1 LGIVERLRRLGWA
14 ADLVVSPQPWR
25 LKTFDHL
32 FNACASVFRDFW
44 QILQDRQL
52 TDFNS

>member
-25 LKTFDHL
+25 LKTFDHY
-32 FNACASVFRDFW
+32 
-44 QILQDRQL
+44 L
-52 TDFNS
+52 TRAPAFFVISGKFFKIAN